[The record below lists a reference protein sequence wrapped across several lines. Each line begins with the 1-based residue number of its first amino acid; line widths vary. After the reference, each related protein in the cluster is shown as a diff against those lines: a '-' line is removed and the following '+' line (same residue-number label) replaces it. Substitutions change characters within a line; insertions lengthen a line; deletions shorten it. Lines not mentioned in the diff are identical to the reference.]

1 MQVLNAFRRVHEVRA
16 AVGWGLA
23 AAHCGL
29 LYGLLAMDATLALGM
44 AAACGGLG
52 VRRAAQ
58 AMRLWRFKIGLAG
71 APPARLSCSALE
83 RGRAG
88 LQGALWLGWGYRWEP
103 AHTQLCQDILKRSL
117 NDVYPPSWV
126 LRLSGLPARPA
137 QAKGLNWVHGLGREH
152 DIVVPFA
159 ALEGHTAVLAITGA
173 LKTVLARL
181 LVYQLAARGDT
192 VIVLDP
198 KGDKGLEQ
206 ACRDVATRL
215 GQPERFVMFHPAF
228 AGRSFRFDPLSS
240 WDRDTQ
246 VASRIRL
253 LLGPAGP
260 DDPFM
265 AFVMMTVTDIAGAMK
280 RIGRRVSLQTL
291 LDVVRSPERGE
302 ALADEVLMQFLKA
315 GQALAPVDPAR
326 ASVDRTAQAR
336 RKPGTFASP
345 RLAELVRR
353 YRAQPERPSDIEG
366 LLAMLAVN
374 REWFAKMVVSLTPVL
389 ARLTAGDLGALLSPD
404 HADIE
409 DERPIHTGRSLIEG
423 RHVAYFGLD
432 ALSDTSVAESL
443 AALILADLAGT
454 AGELYNHERA
464 DAPGSRRKVHIVC
477 DEWGD
482 LVCEPVIQL
491 ANKGRGAGMVLYLFG
506 QTLSDL
512 AVKLG
517 DEGRAKRILGNMNN
531 FIVGAT
537 SDADT
542 LDFVGRKLGETTV
555 RRTSLTHGA
564 GQRSEDAGL
573 SYAANRQASVSEE
586 AVELVPPQVLMSLPD
601 LHYLAIVNRAQ
612 VYKGRIPVLDL
623 GEHAPEPGR

>member
-1 MQVLNAFRRVHEVRA
+1 MQRLNAFRRVHEARA
-16 AVGWGLA
+16 AVAWGLA

-29 LYGLLAMDATLALGM
+29 LYLLLHMDATLALGM
-44 AAACGGLG
+44 TVACATLG
-52 VRRAAQ
+52 VRRGAQ

-71 APPARLSCSALE
+71 APTAHLSCGALD
-83 RGRAG
+83 RGRPALDG
-88 LQGALWLGWGYRWEP
+88 GLWLGWGYRWEP
-103 AHTQLCQDILKRSL
+103 SHTQLCQDILKRSL
-117 NDVYPPSWV
+117 VDVYAPTWL
-126 LRLSGLPARPA
+126 LRLNGMPARPA
-137 QAKGLNWVHGLGREH
+137 QAKGLSWVHGLGPEH

-159 ALEGHTAVLAITGA
+159 SLEGHTAVLAITGA

-206 ACRDVATRL
+206 ACRDVTTRL
-215 GQPERFVMFHPAF
+215 GQPERFAMFHPAF
-228 AGRSFRFDPLSS
+228 ASRSFRFDPLSS
-240 WDRDTQ
+240 WDRETQ

-253 LLGPAGP
+253 LLGPTGP

-265 AFVMMTVTDIAGAMK
+265 AFVMMTVTDITGAMK
-280 RIGRRVSLQTL
+280 RLGRRVSLQAL
-291 LDVVRSPERGE
+291 LDVVRSPERAE
-302 ALADEVLMQFLKA
+302 ALAEEVLSRFLTG
-315 GQALAPVDPAR
+315 GQALEPVELPVAGAER
-326 ASVDRTAQAR
+326 SGEGP
-336 RKPGTFASP
+336 RKAGAFGSH

-353 YRAQPERPSDIEG
+353 YRAQPDRPPDIEG
-366 LLAMLAVN
+366 FLAMLAVN

-389 ARLTAGDLGALLSPD
+389 ARLTTGDLGALLSPD

-443 AALILADLAGT
+443 AALILSDLAGT
-454 AGELYNHERA
+454 AGDLYNHERA
-464 DAPGSRRKVHIVC
+464 ETPAARRKVHIVC

-517 DEGRAKRILGNMNN
+517 DEGRAKRVLGNMNN

-542 LDFVGRKLGETTV
+542 LDFIGRKLGETVV

-573 SYAANRQASVSEE
+573 SYAANRQASMSEE
-586 AVELVPPQVLMSLPD
+586 AIELVPPQVLMSLPD

-612 VYKGRIPVLDL
+612 VFKGRIPVLDL
-623 GEHAPEPGR
+623 GERGTEPGR